1 MATGCSTSSSYNF
14 TFNWS
19 IGDFSKCSKTV
30 VKSPSFSPPPPFNHI
45 SWRLWLHP
53 NGLDPRSRGYLAVQL
68 EMVNNGSGIESDTGP
83 QRQQLDNET
92 KMDPSSSTISNGKK
106 LISDG
111 YRSPG
116 RFNGNGRS
124 NQPGSPMDTVR
135 PLTLTSASVI
145 YKIGIINAAN
155 KMIDSCLEEEDF
167 HLKPLSK
174 VKLFMRNR
182 LIMINCREAQ
192 SIMNDDIL
200 TLR

>member
-1 MATGCSTSSSYNF
+1 MSTTGSSTSSSYNF

-19 IGDFSKCSKTV
+19 VGDFSKCSKSV
-30 VKSPSFSPPPPFNHI
+30 VKSPSFFPPPPFNHI
-45 SWRLWLHP
+45 SWKLWLHP

-68 EMVNNGSGIESDTGP
+68 EMVNNGIDIDGK
-83 QRQQLDNET
+83 LDNEP
-92 KMDPSSSTISNGKK
+92 KSSSS
-106 LISDG
+106 L
-111 YRSPG
+111 
-116 RFNGNGRS
+116 NGNRL
-124 NQPGSPMDTVR
+124 TVVRKHGHCQETAPR
-135 PLTLTSASVI
+135 PLKLTSGSVI
-145 YKIGIINAAN
+145 YKIGIINSAN

-167 HLKPLSK
+167 VLKPLSK

>member
-1 MATGCSTSSSYNF
+1 MATGCTTSSSYNF

-30 VKSPSFSPPPPFNHI
+30 IKSPSFSPPPPFNHI

-92 KMDPSSSTISNGKK
+92 KMNLSAVSNGKRLISNGN
-106 LISDG
+106 
-111 YRSPG
+111 RSPG
-116 RFNGNGRS
+116 RSNGNGR
-124 NQPGSPMDTVR
+124 MDTTR